1 MARALRRSALAAFA
15 GARAGSSGLATRAAQ
30 RKEEARAASISAR
43 ATYRRA
49 LRAVRDCPDM
59 MQRVTMGTYARQSFR
74 DNRCADPRRAASLL
88 EDAVEQ
94 IEWSE
99 YLHGVRRDA
108 EDEAAA
114 AKRAAKRAAAAAS
127 PPSEPAPVAAPTP
140 PVAPVAAPF
149 GGELGTYCAT
159 HGLPIDLGGWDRDE
173 LAGVSADDLA
183 ALGLEPV
190 AALRLSAKIR
200 GLLLR
205 DAEAAEAPAPAPAIA
220 AAARAPLREAPRGA
234 PHAAFP
240 GGDEGDD
247 VLSYEDYLSGPARG

>member
-99 YLHGVRRDA
+99 YLHGIRRGA

-114 AKRAAKRAAAAAS
+114 AKAAAKDAAAAAS

-140 PVAPVAAPF
+140 PVAPVASAAAPF
-149 GGELGTYCAT
+149 GGELGTYCET

-205 DAEAAEAPAPAPAIA
+205 DAEAPVDGA
-220 AAARAPLREAPRGA
+220 AALVDGVGA
-234 PHAAFP
+234 VATM
-240 GGDEGDD
+240 EVGDD
-247 VLSYEDYLSGPARG
+247 AAAVDGGAGAAAPVDGVGAVGL

>member
-1 MARALRRSALAAFA
+1 MLLFLAAVWPAAVGQPGHLNADELAVRANARLVLAVAIPIAVIGASREFWGWGVELRKARADLPSFWAWDEGAAA
-15 GARAGSSGLATRAAQ
+15 PVDGGG
-30 RKEEARAASISAR
+30 
-43 ATYRRA
+43 
-49 LRAVRDCPDM
+49 
-59 MQRVTMGTYARQSFR
+59 G
-74 DNRCADPRRAASLL
+74 
-88 EDAVEQ
+88 
-94 IEWSE
+94 
-99 YLHGVRRDA
+99 
-108 EDEAAA
+108 AAA
-114 AKRAAKRAAAAAS
+114 AVDGAGV
-127 PPSEPAPVAAPTP
+127 APVASA
-140 PVAPVAAPF
+140 AAPF
-149 GGELGTYCAT
+149 GGELGTYCET

-205 DAEAAEAPAPAPAIA
+205 DAEAPAPAPAIA
-220 AAARAPLREAPRGA
+220 AAARTPLREAPRGA